1 MSVPIPK
8 LDDLTWED
16 LVNEGRSLIIG
27 YDQRWTNHNT
37 ADPGITL
44 MELFAYLS
52 EMLLY
57 RVDQVTVN
65 IMIAM
70 LKLINGQEWVSTGN
84 LDADKRSTVLSMR
97 GPSRAVTTSDYE
109 QLALAAN
116 AGIAEFEPEL
126 VARAKCISNR
136 NLTNERPAS
145 LDENAAGHFS
155 VIVLPNTLE
164 LPSNKLLRTVREYL
178 EPARLL
184 TARVHVVAPRFV
196 KVGVRLRLVAGAGF
210 ERART
215 RKALEQFLHPLEGGP
230 DGKGWPFGRNVYVSE
245 IYELLMK
252 QPGVTDA
259 GQRINRQTREPE
271 GELNVDP
278 GESWRLK
285 RNSGGELESV
295 ELKMD
300 ELVIPQIKEDDFD
313 VAIKGR

>member
-84 LDADKRSTVLSMR
+84 LDEDKRSTVLSMR

-109 QLALAAN
+109 QLALAVNAN
-116 AGIAEFEPEL
+116 
-126 VARAKCISNR
+126 
-136 NLTNERPAS
+136 
-145 LDENAAGHFS
+145 
-155 VIVLPNTLE
+155 
-164 LPSNKLLRTVREYL
+164 
-178 EPARLL
+178 
-184 TARVHVVAPRFV
+184 
-196 KVGVRLRLVAGAGF
+196 
-210 ERART
+210 
-215 RKALEQFLHPLEGGP
+215 
-230 DGKGWPFGRNVYVSE
+230 
-245 IYELLMK
+245 
-252 QPGVTDA
+252 
-259 GQRINRQTREPE
+259 
-271 GELNVDP
+271 
-278 GESWRLK
+278 
-285 RNSGGELESV
+285 
-295 ELKMD
+295 
-300 ELVIPQIKEDDFD
+300 
-313 VAIKGR
+313 